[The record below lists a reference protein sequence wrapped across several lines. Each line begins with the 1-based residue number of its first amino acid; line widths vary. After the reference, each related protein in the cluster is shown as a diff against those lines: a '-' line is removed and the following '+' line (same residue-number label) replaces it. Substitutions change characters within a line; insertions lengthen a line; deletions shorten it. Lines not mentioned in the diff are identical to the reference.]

1 MKCHYSR
8 ALCLGATACVMLCG
22 AASGQSRRPVRYPQF
37 SESTACSDEIASP
50 SEESRSAR
58 LNYVS
63 YLRTAVECAVPQ
75 PDRWRLSAEQPSET
89 PPTLAAR
96 DPVENEFLGMGV
108 AGFVIAGARQ
118 QVILILRESSSCSAW
133 YAQGESN
140 PAAKF
145 ASLHFRVDSEGE
157 DTAVGD
163 YSSLGLYY
171 QEPYVA
177 RAQQDVGAGSTIT
190 LNAHGAYFLWRA
202 PAKAHWGGG
211 PLVQQPPRRLHIGSY
226 AGGSRNAQVT
236 TLLHEFAH
244 IVGLLPIDS
253 GEANSA
259 LVSTQNTDIVLSH
272 CRKEIE
278 ASANRTIMLPA
289 SLVQQERRA
298 QSPGN

>member
-1 MKCHYSR
+1 
-8 ALCLGATACVMLCG
+8 MLSG
-22 AASGQSRRPVRYPQF
+22 AATGQNRRPVRFPQF
-37 SESTACSDEIASP
+37 SESAACSDETASP

-63 YLRTAVECAVPQ
+63 YLRTDVECAMPQ
-75 PDRWRLSAEQPSET
+75 RDRWRLSEKQPSRT
-89 PPTLAAR
+89 PPALAEH
-96 DPVENEFLGMGV
+96 DPIESEFLGMGA

-118 QVILILRESSSCSAW
+118 QVILILRESSSCSVW
-133 YAQGESN
+133 YARGESN

-157 DTAVGD
+157 DTALGD
-163 YSSLGLYY
+163 YTFLGLYY
-171 QEPYVA
+171 REPYVA
-177 RAQQDVGAGSTIT
+177 RAQQNVGAGSTIT
-190 LNAHGAYFLWRA
+190 LNAHGAFFLWRA
-202 PAKAHWGGG
+202 PTKAHWGGG
-211 PLVQQPPRRLHIGSY
+211 PLVQQPPRRLHIASY
-226 AGGSRNAQVT
+226 DGGSLNGQVT

-272 CRKEIE
+272 CRKQVE

-289 SLVQQERRA
+289 LLAQLERLA
-298 QSPGN
+298 QPN